1 MHHSQEQLMPTPINN
16 LVSLNPYGFT
26 RVKTAF
32 SLFGFSPSTGYRRIK
47 AGTFPKPV
55 KISSG
60 ISANRNSELMEF
72 AVDPANYKAGGQ

>member
-1 MHHSQEQLMPTPINN
+1 MPTPINN

-72 AVDPANYKAGGQ
+72 AVDPANYKAGGK